1 MQLLTISLVVGEQ
14 ECLVFLKRASRR
26 LSELVSLK
34 QGSGTQIEEIV
45 GVERIVAQEF
55 KGRAM
60 PLIRAGLRDDRDL
73 AARVFAVFGGV
84 GIPENVEFPNGV
96 DAKQL
101 LARSTRLH
109 VVFGRAGILHAVQEK
124 KILLRPVSGD

>member
-14 ECLVFLKRASRR
+14 ECLVFLKRASSRH
-26 LSELVSLK
+26 SELVSLK
-34 QGSGTQIEEIV
+34 QGSGTQIEEIG
-45 GVERIVAQEF
+45 GVQRIVAQEF

-101 LARSTRLH
+101 RLAPPGCMLFSAAPVYSTPFKR
-109 VVFGRAGILHAVQEK
+109 K
-124 KILLRPVSGD
+124 